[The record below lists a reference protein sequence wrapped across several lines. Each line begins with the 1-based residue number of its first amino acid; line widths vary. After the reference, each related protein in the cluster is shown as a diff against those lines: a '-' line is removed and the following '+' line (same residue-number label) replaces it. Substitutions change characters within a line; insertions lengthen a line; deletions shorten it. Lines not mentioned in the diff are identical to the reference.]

1 MLRSTYHI
9 AILSMDGRIDF
20 EWIVLKL
27 ERLRDRCMCH
37 FVEQYG
43 DYVPLMLIVVESLN
57 AKAQQRE
64 RSTPPHIY
72 ARRSRQ
78 QQKHTPQRPA
88 QASNHSQAIRIVFY
102 FMNFFS

>member
-1 MLRSTYHI
+1 MLRFTYHI

-20 EWIVLKL
+20 EWIVLKI

-64 RSTPPHIY
+64 RSTPPHI
-72 ARRSRQ
+72 
-78 QQKHTPQRPA
+78 
-88 QASNHSQAIRIVFY
+88 
-102 FMNFFS
+102 